1 MYVCR
6 SITHSRWR
14 KINILSLNT
23 IFNEIE
29 VIIIYIYIYDE
40 EESSKNERNI
50 NICYLLSKIISFFL
64 FFYRLIAKCVS

>member
-29 VIIIYIYIYDE
+29 VIIIYIYDE

-50 NICYLLSKIISFFL
+50 NICYLL
-64 FFYRLIAKCVS
+64 